1 MGFSLTGAR
10 VMYFITTIIIAG
22 LVSGVI
28 HSVSSETSSSLCA
41 REERIQNQLDL
52 DFKIINDPFHIPLSG
67 NYRLFYLKNIG
78 EKKIITTNDT
88 FQIFLNGVLL
98 STSNYYF
105 SDSQIESGKVT
116 IIYIASSEI
125 SYGDH
130 SLKIFG
136 PQALKDEFVFT
147 I

>member
-1 MGFSLTGAR
+1 MGLSLTGTR
-10 VMYFITTIIIAG
+10 VLYFITTVIIAG

-28 HSVSSETSSSLCA
+28 YSVSSKTSESLCDK
-41 REERIQNQLDL
+41 EERIQCQLDL
-52 DFKIINDPFHIPLSG
+52 DFKIINDPYHIPTSG

-78 EKKIITTNDT
+78 ERKMITTNDT
-88 FQIFLNGVLL
+88 FQIFLNGDLL
-98 STSNYYF
+98 STTNYYF

-116 IIYIASSEI
+116 NLYITSSEI

-130 SLKIFG
+130 RLRLIG
-136 PQALKDEFVFT
+136 PQALNDEFVFT